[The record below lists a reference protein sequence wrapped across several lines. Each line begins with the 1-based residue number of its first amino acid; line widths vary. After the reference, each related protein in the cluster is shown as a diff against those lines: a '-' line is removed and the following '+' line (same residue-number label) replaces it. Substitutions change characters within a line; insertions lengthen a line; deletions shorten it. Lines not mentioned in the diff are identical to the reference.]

1 MNFIKDN
8 FMWII
13 IITLLAG
20 GNGVLFKSTADK
32 DRELIRVNG
41 ELYELLS
48 TTVDTV
54 YVENIITEYKSG
66 ETIFVEVEVPVEV
79 LIPVEIDTLSILKD
93 YYSTRVYKDT
103 LNIVSNNLESL
114 GYVAV
119 TDTISENKIVGRYFY
134 ANILERTVTETTIV
148 KELPKTEFWIG
159 VTSSTNMNI
168 GTSFSLITKKKNH
181 FGVDLGIYEDNSN
194 LNPYLGFRYLWKIK

>member
-1 MNFIKDN
+1 
-8 FMWII
+8 MWILI
-13 IITLLAG
+13 IALLAG
-20 GNGVLFKSTADK
+20 GNGVLFKSTSDK

-48 TTVDTV
+48 TVVDTV

-79 LIPVEIDTLSILKD
+79 LIPADIDTLSILKD

-103 LNIVSNNLESL
+103 LNLVSVDLESL

-119 TDTISENKIVGRYFY
+119 TDTISENKIIGRYFY
-134 ANILERTVTETTIV
+134 ANILERVITETTIV
-148 KELPKTEFWIG
+148 KELPKTELWIG
-159 VTSSTNMNI
+159 LTSSTNMNI
-168 GTSFSLITKKKNH
+168 GTSFSLITKQKNH
-181 FGVDLGIYEDNSN
+181 FGIDLGIYEDDGS

>member
-1 MNFIKDN
+1 
-8 FMWII
+8 MWILI
-13 IITLLAG
+13 IALLAG
-20 GNGVLFKSTADK
+20 GNGVLFKSTSDK

-48 TTVDTV
+48 TVVDTV

-79 LIPVEIDTLSILKD
+79 LIPVDIDTLSILKD

-103 LNIVSNNLESL
+103 LNLVSIDLESL

-119 TDTISENKIVGRYFY
+119 TDTISENKIIGRYFY
-134 ANILERTVTETTIV
+134 ANILERVITETTIV
-148 KELPKTEFWIG
+148 KELPKTELWVG
-159 VTSSTNMNI
+159 LTSSTNMNI
-168 GTSFSLITKKKNH
+168 GTSFSLITKQKNH
-181 FGVDLGIYEDNSN
+181 FGIDLGIYEDDGS

>member
-8 FMWII
+8 FMWILI
-13 IITLLAG
+13 IALLAG
-20 GNGVLFKSTADK
+20 GNGVLFKSTSDK

-48 TTVDTV
+48 TVVDTV

-79 LIPVEIDTLSILKD
+79 LIPVDIDTLSILKD

-103 LNIVSNNLESL
+103 LNLVSIDLESL

-119 TDTISENKIVGRYFY
+119 TDTISENKIIGRYFY
-134 ANILERTVTETTIV
+134 ANILERVITETTIV
-148 KELPKTEFWIG
+148 KELPKTELWVG
-159 VTSSTNMNI
+159 LTSSTNMNI
-168 GTSFSLITKKKNH
+168 GTSFSLITKQKNH
-181 FGVDLGIYEDNSN
+181 FGIDLGIYEDDGS

>member
-8 FMWII
+8 FMWILI
-13 IITLLAG
+13 IALLAG
-20 GNGVLFKSTADK
+20 GNGVLFKSTSDK
-32 DRELIRVNG
+32 DKELIRVNG

-48 TTVDTV
+48 TVVDTV

-79 LIPVEIDTLSILKD
+79 LIPVDIDTLSILKD

-103 LNIVSNNLESL
+103 LNLVSTDLESL

-134 ANILERTVTETTIV
+134 ANILERVITETTIV
-148 KELPKTEFWIG
+148 KELPKTEIWAG
-159 VTSSTNMNI
+159 LTSSTNMNI
-168 GTSFSLITKKKNH
+168 GTSFSLITKQKNH
-181 FGVDLGIYEDNSN
+181 FGVDVGIFEDDGN
-194 LNPYLGFRYLWKIK
+194 LRPYLGVRYLWQIK